1 MKRLYVAIVAAAI
14 VAFGASAVFAFGPG
28 FGPGPGGGAGYGCAP
43 RAGFGPGHHGPGFGP
58 GMVQAL
64 NLSKDQMDKMF
75 ELQGKSFNEMRGLRY
90 DLFQK
95 RLEARGMYTDPK
107 VDEATIAAKQ
117 KEISSLQQ
125 KIRDK
130 MAQLKLEQR
139 RILTPEQL
147 KKLHEFQASREFGRG
162 FGPGHGMRMHLG

>member
-1 MKRLYVAIVAAAI
+1 MKRLYVAIVAAVI

-28 FGPGPGGGAGYGCAP
+28 FGPAPGGG
-43 RAGFGPGHHGPGFGP
+43 FGHKHNGPGFTP
-58 GMVQAL
+58 GMAQAL
-64 NLSKDQMDKMF
+64 NLSREQMDKMF

-125 KIRDK
+125 KIRDR

-147 KKLHEFQASREFGRG
+147 KKLHDLQASRAFGRG
-162 FGPGHGMRMHLG
+162 FGPDHGMRMHRG

>member
-1 MKRLYVAIVAAAI
+1 MKRLYMAIVAAVI
-14 VAFGASAVFAFGPG
+14 VAFGASTVFAFGPG
-28 FGPGPGGGAGYGCAP
+28 FGPGPGGGLGYGCAP
-43 RAGFGPGHHGPGFGP
+43 RAGFTPGHHGPGFTP
-58 GMVQAL
+58 GIAQAL
-64 NLSKDQMDKMF
+64 NLSKEQMDKMF

-117 KEISSLQQ
+117 KEIGSLQQ
-125 KIRDK
+125 KIRDRIV
-130 MAQLKLEQR
+130 QLKLEQR
-139 RILTPEQL
+139 KILTPEQL
-147 KKLHEFQASREFGRG
+147 KKLHDLRASRAFGRG

>member
-1 MKRLYVAIVAAAI
+1 MKRLYVAIVAAAL

-28 FGPGPGGGAGYGCAP
+28 FGHGPGSGYGCAP
-43 RAGFGPGHHGPGFGP
+43 QAGFGPGHHGPGFGP
-58 GMVQAL
+58 GMAQAL
-64 NLSKDQMDKMF
+64 NLSKEQMDKMF
-75 ELQGKSFNEMRGLRY
+75 ELQGRSFNEMRGLRY

-117 KEISSLQQ
+117 KEINSLQQ
-125 KIRDK
+125 KVRDR

-147 KKLHEFQASREFGRG
+147 KKLHDLQASGGFGRG
-162 FGPGHGMRMHLG
+162 FGPGHGMRMHRG